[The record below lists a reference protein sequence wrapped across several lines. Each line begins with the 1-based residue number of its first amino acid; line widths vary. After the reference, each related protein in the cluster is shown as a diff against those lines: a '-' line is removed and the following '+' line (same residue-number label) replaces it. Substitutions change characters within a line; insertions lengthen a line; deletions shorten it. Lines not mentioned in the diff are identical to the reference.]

1 MSKSTQK
8 TIGKVRPPRVQI
20 TYDVEVGDAVKQ
32 KVLPFVVGVIADL
45 APGGA
50 MSATRLRDRGFVT
63 IDSDNFD
70 RVMASLGP
78 TLKLSVPNRLSGD
91 SENLSID
98 LKFSEMESFSP
109 ARVAGS
115 VPALAELLEVRGR
128 LNDLLAKLEGN
139 DKLNDLLAEVVMN
152 TEIREK
158 ALGEVRG
165 HRDDNAD
172 VDH

>member
-8 TIGKVRPPRVQI
+8 TIGKIRPPRVQI

-50 MSATRLRDRGFVT
+50 MSGTRLRDRGFVT
-63 IDSDNFD
+63 IDGDNFD

-78 TLKLSVPNRLSGD
+78 ALKLSVPNHLSGD
-91 SENLSID
+91 SEKLAID

-109 ARVAGS
+109 ARIAES
-115 VPALAELLEVRGR
+115 VPALADLLEVRGR

-158 ALGEVRG
+158 AVGEVRG
-165 HRDDNAD
+165 NRDAD